1 MTMVFFVMSM
11 VMVDNLVMVFI
22 VMVKRNVYVVLLHV
36 VMSVMT
42 MVGMHVVRNG
52 DGYESR
58 SYGCTQQGSSGEFLK
73 PESRGGMV
81 EG

>member
-22 VMVKRNVYVVLLHV
+22 VVVKRNVYVVLLHV

-42 MVGMHVVRNG
+42 MVGMHVVP
-52 DGYESR
+52 ESKRR
-58 SYGCTQQGSSGEFLK
+58 SYTYGQQKKIE
-73 PESRGGMV
+73 V
-81 EG
+81 V